1 PATPNTSAPAAHSA
15 YPPPARTTP
24 RPARRRDPASPYGRP
39 AGDPTLV
46 GRRRPDPGWP
56 DAVSPNGRHGDPTL
70 VHPTATRPRDPTLV
84 GQMPFRQMAAMA
96 RSQKQARYP
105 PCGLG
110 TPFAHWRCV

>member
-1 PATPNTSAPAAHSA
+1 PRPLARWSSTPKTSATTAPSA
-15 YPPPARTTP
+15 YSASTRTNP
-24 RPARRRDPASPYGRP
+24 RAARRPDPGSPYGDP

-105 PCGLG
+105 
-110 TPFAHWRCV
+110 R